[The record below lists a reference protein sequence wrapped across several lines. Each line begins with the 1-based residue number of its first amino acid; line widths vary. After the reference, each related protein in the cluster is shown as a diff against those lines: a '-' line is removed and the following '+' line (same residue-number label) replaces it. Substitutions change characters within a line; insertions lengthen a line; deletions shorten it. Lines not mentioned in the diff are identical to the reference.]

1 MSSKDIWVNSCNEFT
16 YFEDLE
22 DSGEDILKSFETA
35 EDNDEMKDFALES
48 LLERAFD
55 STPLYKETNTVLL
68 TRMWQ
73 SLLRI
78 KPDFNVRKYGKRKM
92 DEQRI

>member
-55 STPLYKETNTVLL
+55 STVFVEKKETKH
-68 TRMWQ
+68 
-73 SLLRI
+73 SL
-78 KPDFNVRKYGKRKM
+78 RK
-92 DEQRI
+92 